1 MINLPGTQPV
11 LNPADFTGLENAV
24 KGEES
29 VSCSSRQGLTLT
41 DKHSRV
47 FWRCSECTSEKLLS
61 CAWHERDR
69 QFGFFSE

>member
-29 VSCSSRQGLTLT
+29 VSCSSMQGLSST

-47 FWRCSECTSEKLLS
+47 FWRCSERASGKFLL
-61 CAWHERDR
+61 CAWRVRDR
-69 QFGFFSE
+69 WCGLFSE